1 MTMETAICKFKNRD
15 EADPIPATL
24 PFPTRN
30 VSVHHGYVEE
40 YIIPEDQK
48 EAVLALLYPFTNVP
62 SLNKVM
68 IDIHEDK
75 KFRVRDYK
83 VIQGPDRPFLMS
95 PYWETSGG
103 SVIDWFPA
111 PREGRA

>member
-1 MTMETAICKFKNRD
+1 MCMETSVCKFRNRD
-15 EADPIPATL
+15 EADSLPTSL
-24 PFPTRN
+24 PFPTRK
-30 VSVHHGYVEE
+30 VKVYQGFVEE

-62 SLNKVM
+62 SLNKMM

-75 KFRVRDYK
+75 RFRVRDYK

-95 PYWETSGG
+95 PYWESSGG
-103 SVIDWFPA
+103 SVIDWFPV
-111 PREGRA
+111 R

>member
-1 MTMETAICKFKNRD
+1 MLISLHITHSSAGGMSCLGDI
-15 EADPIPATL
+15 IPGLNDAL
-24 PFPTRN
+24 N
-30 VSVHHGYVEE
+30 VELAQNKYVEE

-111 PREGRA
+111 RHG

>member
-1 MTMETAICKFKNRD
+1 MSMETAIFKFKNRD

-30 VSVHHGYVEE
+30 VSVHRGYVEE
-40 YIIPEDQK
+40 YIIPEEHK
-48 EAVLALLYPFTNVP
+48 EAVLALLYPFGRVP
-62 SLNKVM
+62 PMDKMM
-68 IDIHEDK
+68 IDIHEDRR
-75 KFRVRDYK
+75 FRVREYK
-83 VIQGPDRPFLMS
+83 VIKGPDRPFLMS

-111 PREGRA
+111 R

>member
-1 MTMETAICKFKNRD
+1 MCMETSVCKFRNRG
-15 EADPIPATL
+15 EADPLPTSL
-24 PFPTRN
+24 PFPTRK
-30 VSVHHGYVEE
+30 VKVYQGFVEE

-62 SLNKVM
+62 SLNKMM

-75 KFRVRDYK
+75 RFRVRDYK

-111 PREGRA
+111 R

>member
-1 MTMETAICKFKNRD
+1 MCMETSVGKLRNRD
-15 EADPIPATL
+15 EADPLPTSL
-24 PFPTRN
+24 PFPTRK
-30 VSVHHGYVEE
+30 VKVYQGFVEE

-62 SLNKVM
+62 SLNKMM

-75 KFRVRDYK
+75 RFRVRDYK

-95 PYWETSGG
+95 PYWESSGG
-103 SVIDWFPA
+103 SVIDWFPV
-111 PREGRA
+111 R

>member
-1 MTMETAICKFKNRD
+1 MCMETSICKFRNRD
-15 EADPIPATL
+15 EADPLPTAL
-24 PFPTRN
+24 PFPTRK
-30 VSVHHGYVEE
+30 VKVHEGYVEE

-48 EAVLALLYPFTNVP
+48 ESVLALLYPFTNVP

-75 KFRVRDYK
+75 RFRVRDYK

-95 PYWETSGG
+95 PYWESSGG
-103 SVIDWFPA
+103 SVIDWFPV
-111 PREGRA
+111 R